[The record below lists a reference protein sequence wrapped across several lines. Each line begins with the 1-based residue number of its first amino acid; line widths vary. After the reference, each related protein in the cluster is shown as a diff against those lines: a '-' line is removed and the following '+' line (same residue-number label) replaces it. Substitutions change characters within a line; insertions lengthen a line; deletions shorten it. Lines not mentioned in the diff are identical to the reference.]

1 MTTKAPDRVA
11 ELEHKLDAISGQL
24 AVVTEELR
32 EQRLRREQWDELRA
46 DLAPIATEAMV
57 LASRELEEVQDFVR
71 PEDLLRLLRR
81 ILRNTNR
88 IEASMEK
95 YESFMEFLDDAGG
108 LTSEAF
114 AKLLALLEEYEQK
127 GYFEFVGAAAGVVDR
142 IVTGFS
148 EEDVES
154 LGDNVVL
161 ILQTVKEMTQP
172 EIMAILYRMI
182 EAIQRQQAVIE
193 AETEEPPSFF
203 TIAKQ
208 MRDPEIR
215 RGMSRAL
222 NTLKAVSDVETG
234 PPRMYV
240 AGTEEQMETREPSEG
255 GK

>member
-1 MTTKAPDRVA
+1 MPGDAP
-11 ELEHKLDAISGQL
+11 E
-24 AVVTEELR
+24 
-32 EQRLRREQWDELRA
+32 
-46 DLAPIATEAMV
+46 
-57 LASRELEEVQDFVR
+57 
-71 PEDLLRLLRR
+71 
-81 ILRNTNR
+81 
-88 IEASMEK
+88 
-95 YESFMEFLDDAGG
+95 
-108 LTSEAF
+108 
-114 AKLLALLEEYEQK
+114 LALA
-127 GYFEFVGAAAGVVDR
+127 GADAGVVDR

-193 AETEEPPSFF
+193 AEAEEPPGFF
-203 TIAKQ
+203 AIAKQ

-222 NTLKAVSDVETG
+222 NTLKAVSDVDTG

-240 AGTEEQMETREPSEG
+240 AETEEQMETREPSEG